1 MERRK
6 KNFEKLLGQSSRRSV
21 LYSLGV
27 DSVPDMMQFL
37 PSPESEDFPEQAL
50 GLQLLLDQGS
60 RALFE
65 GIDIRYT
72 YDYFQHVA
80 RKFAQQLLDL
90 PSQLRIDSKKRWM
103 DEQGASFD
111 YWLMVRLWL
120 IAPVVH
126 SEALANHELAQQ
138 MNEEVRVEV
147 EKFSG
152 KTDPYRVQ
160 RAELAVDI
168 YAFGKIYRIGPPME
182 NGPQM
187 HEWFFWMWTV
197 LDVHKPIIDKF
208 GKYPY
213 QDVAKGRVSTE
224 EEREWSIVF
233 ENGVD
238 KSDSDFAK
246 KIRED
251 VLKGR

>member
-1 MERRK
+1 
-6 KNFEKLLGQSSRRSV
+6 
-21 LYSLGV
+21 
-27 DSVPDMMQFL
+27 
-37 PSPESEDFPEQAL
+37 
-50 GLQLLLDQGS
+50 
-60 RALFE
+60 
-65 GIDIRYT
+65 
-72 YDYFQHVA
+72 
-80 RKFAQQLLDL
+80 
-90 PSQLRIDSKKRWM
+90 
-103 DEQGASFD
+103 
-111 YWLMVRLWL
+111 
-120 IAPVVH
+120 
-126 SEALANHELAQQ
+126 

-147 EKFSG
+147 EKFSS
-152 KTDPYRVQ
+152 KTDPYRAQ

-168 YAFGKIYRIGPPME
+168 YAFGKMYRIGPPME

-238 KSDSDFAK
+238 KSDSDVAK

-251 VLKGR
+251 VLKGRWTPLGGKDET